1 MQSLSLGAM
10 WNDARLRGIILQAV
24 ALCLLLLVIGYFVGN
39 AVDNMNRM
47 GITSGYGYLSQPA
60 NFAIGETPIAYE
72 SSHSYARAL
81 LVGLL
86 NTIKVALLAGICST
100 FLGTLLGIMRL
111 NANPLLRGLVQ
122 AYVEVVR
129 NVPLLLQLFFW
140 YSSILILLP
149 NPRQALNPLPGV
161 FLSNRGFRVP
171 ALASEQPLLIFAVL
185 SLAAIAIA
193 AIAILNHGHRMRT
206 GEGRPTVP
214 TGLLIL
220 ATAILGLNL
229 VPGQVAAIDWP
240 ALTGF
245 NFKGG
250 MALSPEF
257 AALFFGLTLYTSA
270 YISEIVRSGIQSVS
284 AGQREAA
291 RSLGLHW
298 WSTMRL
304 VVLPQAL
311 RIVVPPITSTYM
323 TLTKNSSLAVAIG
336 YPDLVSVSNT
346 SANQTGQAVEAIAL
360 LMAIYLAMSVS
371 ISIFMNWYNRRVAIR
386 ER

>member
-1 MQSLSLGAM
+1 MTSLTLGGM
-10 WNDARLRGIILQAV
+10 WNDAKLRGILLQAL
-24 ALCLLLLVIGYFVGN
+24 AFMLLLAMFGYFAGN

-60 NFAIGETPIAYE
+60 NFAIGETLIAYQ
-72 SSHSYARAL
+72 SSDSYARAL
-81 LVGLL
+81 VVGLL
-86 NTIKVALLAGICST
+86 NTIKVAVLAGICST
-100 FLGTLLGIMRL
+100 FLGALFGIMRL

-122 AYVEVVR
+122 AYVEVMR

-149 NPRQALNPLPGV
+149 NPRQALSPVEGV

-171 ALASEQPLLIFAVL
+171 ALAVDQPGLLLSVL
-185 SLAAIAIA
+185 AAALAAIVAVVA
-193 AIAILNHGHRMRT
+193 VNRRHRMRT
-206 GEGRPTVP
+206 GQGRPTF
-214 TGLLIL
+214 LISLSIL
-220 ATAILGLNL
+220 AAAVLALNL
-229 VPGQVAAIDWP
+229 SPGPVAAIDWP
-240 ALTGF
+240 ALAGF

-257 AALFFGLTLYTSA
+257 AALFLGLTLYTSA

-284 AGQREAA
+284 SGQREAA
-291 RSLGLHW
+291 RSLGLRW

-360 LMAIYLAMSVS
+360 LMAIYLSMSIS
-371 ISIFMNWYNRRVAIR
+371 ISIFMNWYNRRVAIK